1 MDENAEEE
9 KDKKEKNKE
18 PEWMINSTVTN
29 DDPYRNEWHLQ
40 NFEIFVNFFFTR
52 KSNNRQMDLGF
63 SNQTNDD
70 IDDILK
76 LETKN
81 PTKKP
86 AVPVPPPEDSD
97 NDDFVSG
104 DEDEGLCSR
113 FYRIFLFFLESF
125 VLEHQN

>member
-1 MDENAEEE
+1 
-9 KDKKEKNKE
+9 
-18 PEWMINSTVTN
+18 
-29 DDPYRNEWHLQ
+29 
-40 NFEIFVNFFFTR
+40 
-52 KSNNRQMDLGF
+52 MDLGF

>member
-1 MDENAEEE
+1 
-9 KDKKEKNKE
+9 
-18 PEWMINSTVTN
+18 
-29 DDPYRNEWHLQ
+29 
-40 NFEIFVNFFFTR
+40 
-52 KSNNRQMDLGF
+52 MDLGF

-113 FYRIFLFFLESF
+113 FYRIFFVFF
-125 VLEHQN
+125 